1 MPRTG
6 TWRAGREAA
15 RVVDRRGA
23 VRARGWSA
31 RAAGAGVVNV
41 AVRRPPRH
49 RTTRSPPSVRQRH
62 RRGRAPGPPRVSR
75 QLPRPR
81 RRRRHHARTRSRS
94 HLLRRHAWLA
104 GRNRAEHRPRA
115 GGPRETADRD
125 RPDWNCPWPLDWQR
139 HYAVLRDLAADEP
152 HGVLPDIKAGV
163 LMDGDD
169 IGRWLQRHKNRVR
182 GASLSAAQQERLSEL
197 GIRPAE
203 APSPAPT
210 AKRATKAQQAFQRG
224 LTALTQWV
232 EREGQRPVPR
242 GHSEEIA
249 VQGEAEP
256 VVVKL
261 GVMGIEHSREAGQAH
276 PRATGDATETGNGL
290 GMIWPVREERTGPA
304 RSSLTACPR
313 CWLSVGD

>member
-1 MPRTG
+1 MQNIG
-6 TWRAGREAA
+6 
-15 RVVDRRGA
+15 
-23 VRARGWSA
+23 RAR
-31 RAAGAGVVNV
+31 
-41 AVRRPPRH
+41 
-49 RTTRSPPSVRQRH
+49 
-62 RRGRAPGPPRVSR
+62 
-75 QLPRPR
+75 
-81 RRRRHHARTRSRS
+81 
-94 HLLRRHAWLA
+94 
-104 GRNRAEHRPRA
+104 
-115 GGPRETADRD
+115 ADRAKQLTAID
-125 RPDWNCPWPLDWQR
+125 PDWNCPWPLDWQR

-169 IGRWLQRHKNRVR
+169 IGRWLQRHKKP
-182 GASLSAAQQERLSEL
+182 GTWASLSAAQQERLSEL

-261 GVMGIEHSREAGQAH
+261 GVWVSNT
-276 PRATGDATETGNGL
+276 RARRDKLTQEQLETLRKL
-290 GMIWPVREERTGPA
+290 GMGWA
-304 RSSLTACPR
+304 
-313 CWLSVGD
+313 